1 MKITQKDINNDKIL
15 VIVEEDDNTRLE
27 DIREKESFK
36 LLQSKVFKNNILIL
50 EENYKDEK
58 LNGIYKQYYDNGSI
72 WRTGQYENG
81 KVIGKFVEYRENGD
95 LWRITEV
102 QPDGNIQEK
111 YFDE

>member
-1 MKITQKDINNDKIL
+1 MRITQKDINNDKIL

-50 EENYKDEK
+50 EENYKDES
-58 LNGIYKQYYDNGSI
+58 LNGVYKQYYDDGSI
-72 WRTGQYENG
+72 WRIGQYENG
-81 KVIGKFVEYRENGD
+81 NPIGKFVEYRENGD